1 MGYYRGDHYRSGRY
15 RGDYY
20 RGDPGFFSFIGKAI
34 KGAVRVVGGAAMGFI
49 TGGGVKGAI
58 AGAVGGTVHAVAAGT
73 REETM
78 AAGGSETAYTPDVRA
93 AHEAVLAN
101 PPALRLPGSGTQLPM
116 IVGPGGAMS
125 MVRGLHPNKSTYV
138 TRGGGTSRWPQQLVI
153 HAKHSELVKSRRMNV
168 GNARALRRSIRR
180 LSGFAKLARR
190 VMVVSHRFKKRGA
203 VKRRR

>member
-49 TGGGVKGAI
+49 TCGGVKGAI
-58 AGAVGGTVHAVAAGT
+58 AGAVAGT
-73 REETM
+73 GSAVSAGIREETL

-93 AHEAVLAN
+93 AHEAALAN
-101 PPALRLPGSGTQLPM
+101 PPALRLPGAGTNLPM
-116 IVGPGGAMS
+116 LMGPGGGMS
-125 MVRGLHPNKSTYV
+125 MVRGLRPNKSTYV

-168 GNARALRRSIRR
+168 GNARALRRSLRR

-190 VMVVSHRFKKRGA
+190 VLIVRSHFKGK
-203 VKRRR
+203 KKKK